1 MRKQLS
7 LAIAVALVLAVA
19 SITLASASP
28 PAASVA
34 STNNKDHVQ
43 VIHLVSRVDQ
53 ETFLD
58 LGEQGDSL
66 GDQIVFSDNLFR
78 GGKKVGISGA
88 TCTLVRL
95 EPRVS
100 VTFQCVGTLSLPRG
114 QITVQ
119 GLVSFPEADQTPFFV
134 AITGGTGAYRTAH
147 GEMKVT
153 IVSETLERL
162 TLHLIL

>member
-7 LAIAVALVLAVA
+7 LAVAVALVLAVA

-28 PAASVA
+28 PPASLA
-34 STNNKDHVQ
+34 PTNNKDQVQ
-43 VIHLVSRVDQ
+43 VLHLVGRTVQ

-88 TCTLVRL
+88 SCTLVRL
-95 EPRVS
+95 VERVS
-100 VTFQCVGTLSLPRG
+100 VTFQCVGTLSLPGG

-119 GLVSFPEADQTPFFV
+119 GLVSFPEADRTPFFV
-134 AITGGTGAYRTAH
+134 AVTGGTGAYRTAL

-153 IVSETLERL
+153 LVSQTEERL
-162 TLHLIL
+162 TLYLIL

>member
-7 LAIAVALVLAVA
+7 LAIVAALVLAVA
-19 SITLASASP
+19 SITLASAAP
-28 PAASVA
+28 PPASVA
-34 STNNKDHVQ
+34 NADNSDRVQ

-58 LGEQGDSL
+58 LGDQGESL

-95 EPRVS
+95 VPRVS

-119 GLVSFPEADQTPFFV
+119 GLVSFPEAEQAPFLV

-147 GEMKVT
+147 GQMKVT

-162 TLHLIL
+162 TLYLIL